1 MSKNTVN
8 FMLHIKVYKS
18 INGNAY
24 NYLLKSRDFFLVRTC
39 TVFGNRFA
47 DINLKGDLF
56 GGVTTAII
64 SLPLA
69 LAFGVASG
77 AGAEAGLW
85 GAIMV
90 GFFAALFGGSSSLIS
105 EPTGPMTVIMT
116 AVLTSMMAK
125 YPETGMAM
133 SFTVVIMAGAF
144 QVLLGTLK
152 LGKYITLMP
161 YSVISG
167 FMSGIGVILIILQIS
182 PLLGH
187 LAPAGGVIGT
197 LSALPDNILNLKF
210 SELFLGLLT
219 LGILFFL
226 PQKYRRYVPAQLIA
240 LVAVTLLS
248 VIFFDTDSIRRIGE
262 IPAGLPSLVLP
273 HINADMFTT
282 MVIDALVLGTLGC
295 IDTLL
300 TAVIGDSLTRKEH
313 DSDKELRGQGLAN
326 IISGLFGALP
336 GAGATMGTVTNIQV
350 GARSPL
356 SGIIRAL
363 VLALVVLVAGGLTE
377 PIPMA
382 VLAGIAVYV
391 GFNILDWSFIQRAHK
406 VNVQGMAIMYGVML
420 LTVFV
425 DLIVAVGLG
434 VFISNIIIIEQLSR
448 VQARQV
454 KAISDADENS
464 VPLTDSERGLLDKA
478 NGKVLFFYLSGPMI
492 FSVSKAISQQHSSI
506 SDYDVMILDLTDVPM
521 IDVTV
526 GLALENAIK
535 DALDAR
541 CEVLLLCP
549 NINTRQQLEK
559 FHVLTLVPE
568 GNTYLF
574 RYEALQA
581 SLKYVKNTD
590 LLEPT

>member
-1 MSKNTVN
+1 M
-8 FMLHIKVYKS
+8 F
-18 INGNAY
+18 G
-24 NYLLKSRDFFLVRTC
+24 SRFK
-39 TVFGNRFA
+39 
-47 DINLKGDLF
+47 DINFKGDIF

-90 GFFAALFGGSSSLIS
+90 GLFASLFGGSNTLIS

-133 SFTVVIMAGAF
+133 TFTVVMMAGAF
-144 QVLLGTLK
+144 QILLGTLK
-152 LGKYITLMP
+152 MGKYVTLMP

-167 FMSGIGVILIILQIS
+167 FMSGIGVILIILQLS

-187 LAPAGGVIGT
+187 AAPTGGVLGT
-197 LSALPDNILNLKF
+197 LSALPETISNLKF
-210 SELFLGLLT
+210 NELFLGLLT
-219 LGILFFL
+219 LGILFFF
-226 PQKYRRYVPAQLIA
+226 PKKYRKYVPAQLVA

-248 VIFFDTDSIRRIGE
+248 VMLFDTEDIRRIGE
-262 IPAGLPSLVLP
+262 IPAGLPSLVAP
-273 HINADMFTT
+273 HIDSDMFVE

-326 IISGLFGALP
+326 MISGLFGALP

-356 SGIIRAL
+356 SGVVRAL

-406 VNVQGMAIMYGVML
+406 VSFSGMAIMYGVML

-434 VFISNIIIIEQLSR
+434 VFVSNIMIIERLSR
-448 VQARQV
+448 EQARQV
-454 KAISDADENS
+454 KAISDADEDD
-464 VPLTDSERGLLDKA
+464 VPLTDSERGLLDRA
-478 NGKVLFFYLSGPMI
+478 NGRVLFFYLSGPMI
-492 FSVSKAISQQHSSI
+492 FSVSKAISRQHTSI

-521 IDVTV
+521 LDVTV

-535 DALDAR
+535 DALDAH
-541 CEVLLLCP
+541 CEVYLLCP
-549 NINTRQQLEK
+549 NQRTREQLEK
-559 FHVLTLVPE
+559 FHVIDLVPD
-568 GNTYLF
+568 NNMYQF
-574 RYEALQA
+574 RYEALNAAVAHVESDQYQRMTA
-581 SLKYVKNTD
+581 
-590 LLEPT
+590 

>member
-1 MSKNTVN
+1 M
-8 FMLHIKVYKS
+8 F
-18 INGNAY
+18 G
-24 NYLLKSRDFFLVRTC
+24 SRFK
-39 TVFGNRFA
+39 
-47 DINLKGDLF
+47 DINFKGDIF

-90 GFFAALFGGSSSLIS
+90 GLFASLFGGSNTLIS

-133 SFTVVIMAGAF
+133 TFTVVMMAGAF
-144 QVLLGTLK
+144 QILLGTLK
-152 LGKYITLMP
+152 MGKYVTLMP

-167 FMSGIGVILIILQIS
+167 FMSGIGVILIILQLS

-187 LAPAGGVIGT
+187 AAPTGGVLGT
-197 LSALPDNILNLKF
+197 LSALPETISNLKF
-210 SELFLGLLT
+210 NELFLGLLT
-219 LGILFFL
+219 LGIMFFF
-226 PQKYRRYVPAQLIA
+226 PKKYRKYVPAQLVA

-248 VIFFDTDSIRRIGE
+248 VMLFDTEDIRRIGE
-262 IPAGLPSLVLP
+262 IPAGLPSLVAP
-273 HINADMFTT
+273 HIDPDMFVE

-326 IISGLFGALP
+326 MISGLFGALP

-356 SGIIRAL
+356 SGVVRAL

-406 VNVQGMAIMYGVML
+406 VSFSGMAIMYGVML

-434 VFISNIIIIEQLSR
+434 VFVSNIMIIERLSR
-448 VQARQV
+448 EQARQV
-454 KAISDADENS
+454 KAISDADEDD
-464 VPLTDSERGLLDKA
+464 VPLTDSERGLLDRA
-478 NGKVLFFYLSGPMI
+478 NGRVLFFYLSGPMI
-492 FSVSKAISQQHSSI
+492 FSVSKAISRQHTSI

-521 IDVTV
+521 LDVTV

-541 CEVLLLCP
+541 CEVYLLCP
-549 NINTRQQLEK
+549 NQRTREQLEK
-559 FHVLTLVPE
+559 FHVIDLVPDN
-568 GNTYLF
+568 NTYQF
-574 RYEALQA
+574 RYEALNAAVAHVESDHYQRMTA
-581 SLKYVKNTD
+581 
-590 LLEPT
+590 

>member
-1 MSKNTVN
+1 M
-8 FMLHIKVYKS
+8 FR
-18 INGNAY
+18 G
-24 NYLLKSRDFFLVRTC
+24 
-39 TVFGNRFA
+39 RFA
-47 DINLKGDLF
+47 DIDLKGDVF

-85 GAIMV
+85 GAILV
-90 GFFAALFGGSSSLIS
+90 GLFAALFGGSSTLIS

-116 AVLTSMMAK
+116 AILTSMVAR
-125 YPETGMAM
+125 YPETGLAV
-133 SFTVVIMAGAF
+133 SFTVVMMAGAF
-144 QVLLGTLK
+144 QIVLGTLK

-167 FMSGIGVILIILQIS
+167 FMSGIGVILIILQLS
-182 PLLGH
+182 PLLGQA
-187 LAPAGGVIGT
+187 APAGGVMGT
-197 LSALPDNILNLKF
+197 LTALPEIISQMKF

-226 PQKYRRYVPAQLIA
+226 PAQYRKQVPVQLVA
-240 LVAVTLLS
+240 LVGVTLVS
-248 VIFFDTDSIRRIGE
+248 VLLFDSDEIRRIGV
-262 IPAGLPSLVLP
+262 IPAGLPSFVIP
-273 HINADMFTT
+273 TFNAEMFTT

-326 IISGLFGALP
+326 MIAGLLGALP

-356 SGIIRAL
+356 SGVVRAL

-406 VNVQGMAIMYGVML
+406 VSVQGMAIMYGVML

-434 VFISNIIIIEQLSR
+434 VFISNILIIERLSR
-448 VQARQV
+448 EQARQV
-454 KAISDADENS
+454 KAISDADEND
-464 VPLTDSERGLLDKA
+464 VPLTDSERALLDQT

-492 FSVSKAISQQHSSI
+492 FSVSKAIARQHNHI
-506 SDYDVMILDLTDVPM
+506 SDYEAMILDLTDVPM

-526 GLALENAIK
+526 GLALENAIN
-535 DALDAR
+535 DALDAH
-541 CEVLLLCP
+541 CAVYLLCP
-549 NINTRQQLEK
+549 NVHTKQQLEK
-559 FHVLTLVPE
+559 FHILDLVPTE
-568 GNTYLF
+568 QTFSF
-574 RYEALQA
+574 RYEALNA
-581 SLKYVKNTD
+581 AVKQVAQNR
-590 LLEPT
+590 

>member
-1 MSKNTVN
+1 M
-8 FMLHIKVYKS
+8 F
-18 INGNAY
+18 G
-24 NYLLKSRDFFLVRTC
+24 SRFK
-39 TVFGNRFA
+39 
-47 DINLKGDLF
+47 DINFKGDIF

-90 GFFAALFGGSSSLIS
+90 GLFASLFGGSNTLIS

-133 SFTVVIMAGAF
+133 TFTVVMMAGAF
-144 QVLLGTLK
+144 QILLGTLK
-152 LGKYITLMP
+152 MGKYVTLMP

-167 FMSGIGVILIILQIS
+167 FMSGIGVILIILQLS

-187 LAPAGGVIGT
+187 AAPTGGVLGT
-197 LSALPDNILNLKF
+197 LSALPETISNLKF
-210 SELFLGLLT
+210 NELFLGLLT
-219 LGILFFL
+219 LGILFFF
-226 PQKYRRYVPAQLIA
+226 PKKYRKYVPAQLVA

-248 VIFFDTDSIRRIGE
+248 VMLFDTEDIRRIGE
-262 IPAGLPSLVLP
+262 IPAGLPSLVAP
-273 HINADMFTT
+273 HIDPDMFVE

-326 IISGLFGALP
+326 MISGLFGALP

-356 SGIIRAL
+356 SGVVRAL

-406 VNVQGMAIMYGVML
+406 VSFSGMAIMYGVML

-434 VFISNIIIIEQLSR
+434 VFVSNIMIIERLSR
-448 VQARQV
+448 EQARQV
-454 KAISDADENS
+454 KAISDADEDD
-464 VPLTDSERGLLDKA
+464 VPLTDSERGLLDRA
-478 NGKVLFFYLSGPMI
+478 NGRVLFFYLSGPMI
-492 FSVSKAISQQHSSI
+492 FSVSKAISRQHTSI

-521 IDVTV
+521 LDVTV

-541 CEVLLLCP
+541 CEVYLLCP
-549 NINTRQQLEK
+549 NQRTREQLEK
-559 FHVLTLVPE
+559 FHVIDLVPD
-568 GNTYLF
+568 NNMYQF
-574 RYEALQA
+574 RYGALNAAVAHVESDHYQRMTA
-581 SLKYVKNTD
+581 
-590 LLEPT
+590 

>member
-1 MSKNTVN
+1 
-8 FMLHIKVYKS
+8 
-18 INGNAY
+18 G
-24 NYLLKSRDFFLVRTC
+24 SRFK
-39 TVFGNRFA
+39 
-47 DINLKGDLF
+47 DINFKGDIF

-90 GFFAALFGGSSSLIS
+90 GLFASLFGGSNTLIS

-133 SFTVVIMAGAF
+133 TFTVVMMAGAF
-144 QVLLGTLK
+144 QILLGTLK
-152 LGKYITLMP
+152 MGKYVTLMP

-167 FMSGIGVILIILQIS
+167 FMSGIGVILIILQLS

-187 LAPAGGVIGT
+187 AAPTGGVLGT
-197 LSALPDNILNLKF
+197 LSALPETISNLKF
-210 SELFLGLLT
+210 NELFLGLLT
-219 LGILFFL
+219 LGILFFF
-226 PQKYRRYVPAQLIA
+226 PKKYRKYVPAQLVA

-248 VIFFDTDSIRRIGE
+248 VMLFDTEDIRRIGE
-262 IPAGLPSLVLP
+262 IPAGLPSLVAP
-273 HINADMFTT
+273 HIDPDMFVE

-326 IISGLFGALP
+326 MISGLFGALP

-356 SGIIRAL
+356 SGVVRAL

-406 VNVQGMAIMYGVML
+406 VSFSGMAIMYGVML

-434 VFISNIIIIEQLSR
+434 VFVSNIMIIERLSR
-448 VQARQV
+448 EQARQV
-454 KAISDADENS
+454 KAISDADEDD
-464 VPLTDSERGLLDKA
+464 VPLTDSERGLLDRA
-478 NGKVLFFYLSGPMI
+478 NGRVLFFYLSGPMI
-492 FSVSKAISQQHSSI
+492 FSVSKAISRQHTSI

-521 IDVTV
+521 LDVTV

-541 CEVLLLCP
+541 CEVYLLCP
-549 NINTRQQLEK
+549 NQRTREQLEK
-559 FHVLTLVPE
+559 FHVIDLVPD
-568 GNTYLF
+568 NNMYQF
-574 RYEALQA
+574 RYEALNAAVAHVESDHYQRMTA
-581 SLKYVKNTD
+581 
-590 LLEPT
+590 

>member
-1 MSKNTVN
+1 M
-8 FMLHIKVYKS
+8 F
-18 INGNAY
+18 G
-24 NYLLKSRDFFLVRTC
+24 SRFK
-39 TVFGNRFA
+39 
-47 DINLKGDLF
+47 DINFKGDIF

-90 GFFAALFGGSSSLIS
+90 GLFASLFGGSNTLIS

-133 SFTVVIMAGAF
+133 TFTVVMMAGAF
-144 QVLLGTLK
+144 QILLGTLK
-152 LGKYITLMP
+152 MGKYVTLMP

-167 FMSGIGVILIILQIS
+167 FMSGIGVILIILQLS

-187 LAPAGGVIGT
+187 AAPAGGVLGT
-197 LSALPDNILNLKF
+197 LSALPETISNLKF
-210 SELFLGLLT
+210 NELFLGLLT
-219 LGILFFL
+219 LGILFFF
-226 PQKYRRYVPAQLIA
+226 PKKYRKYVPAQLVA

-248 VIFFDTDSIRRIGE
+248 VMLFDTEDIRRIGE
-262 IPAGLPSLVLP
+262 IPAGLPSLVAP
-273 HINADMFTT
+273 HIDPDMFVE

-313 DSDKELRGQGLAN
+313 DSDKELRGQGFAN
-326 IISGLFGALP
+326 MISGLFGALP

-356 SGIIRAL
+356 SGVVRAL

-406 VNVQGMAIMYGVML
+406 VSFSGMAIMYGVML

-434 VFISNIIIIEQLSR
+434 VFVSNIMIIERLSR
-448 VQARQV
+448 EQARQV
-454 KAISDADENS
+454 KAISDADEDD
-464 VPLTDSERGLLDKA
+464 VPLTDSERGLLDRA
-478 NGKVLFFYLSGPMI
+478 NGRVLFFYLSGPMI
-492 FSVSKAISQQHSSI
+492 FSVSKAISRQHTSI

-521 IDVTV
+521 LDVTV

-535 DALDAR
+535 DALDAH
-541 CEVLLLCP
+541 CEVYLLCP
-549 NINTRQQLEK
+549 NQRTREQLEK
-559 FHVLTLVPE
+559 FHVIDLVPD
-568 GNTYLF
+568 NNMYQF
-574 RYEALQA
+574 RYEALNAAVAHVESDQYQRMTA
-581 SLKYVKNTD
+581 
-590 LLEPT
+590 

>member
-1 MSKNTVN
+1 
-8 FMLHIKVYKS
+8 ML
-18 INGNAY
+18 
-24 NYLLKSRDFFLVRTC
+24 
-39 TVFGNRFA
+39 FGKRFK
-47 DINLKGDLF
+47 DINLKGDIF

-90 GFFAALFGGSSSLIS
+90 GLFAALFGGSSTLIS

-133 SFTVVIMAGAF
+133 TFTVVMMAGAF
-144 QVLLGTLK
+144 QILLGTLK
-152 LGKYITLMP
+152 LGKYVTLMP

-187 LAPAGGVIGT
+187 AAPSGGVIGT
-197 LSALPDNILNLKF
+197 LKALPELIANIKF
-210 SELFLGLLT
+210 GELFLGALT
-219 LGILFFL
+219 LGILFFF
-226 PQKYRRYVPAQLIA
+226 PEKYRKYVPAQLVA

-248 VIFFDTDSIRRIGE
+248 VILFDSDSIRRIGE
-262 IPAGLPSLVLP
+262 IPAGLPSLVIP
-273 HINADMFTT
+273 HINPEMFTT

-326 IISGLFGALP
+326 MFAGLFGALP

-356 SGIIRAL
+356 SGVVRAL
-363 VLALVVLVAGGLTE
+363 MLALVVLVAGGLTE

-406 VNVQGMAIMYGVML
+406 VSVQGMAIMYGVMM

-425 DLIVAVGLG
+425 DLIAAVGLG
-434 VFISNIIIIEQLSR
+434 VFISNIIIIERLSR
-448 VQARQV
+448 VQSRHV
-454 KAISDADENS
+454 KAISDADEDD
-464 VPLTDSERGLLDKA
+464 VPLTESERGLLDQA

-492 FSVSKAISQQHSSI
+492 FSVSKAISRQHSSI
-506 SDYDVMILDLTDVPM
+506 ADYEAMILDLTDVPM

-526 GLALENAIK
+526 GLALENAIN
-535 DALDAR
+535 DALDAN
-541 CEVLLLCP
+541 CAVYLLCP
-549 NINTRQQLEK
+549 NKQIWQQLEK
-559 FHVLTLVPE
+559 FHILDLVPIE
-568 GNTYLF
+568 NTYAF
-574 RYEALQA
+574 RYEALRAAIKQVDKSA
-581 SLKYVKNTD
+581 EVDELHAYSI
-590 LLEPT
+590 

>member
-1 MSKNTVN
+1 MYSKE
-8 FMLHIKVYKS
+8 L
-18 INGNAY
+18 
-24 NYLLKSRDFFLVRTC
+24 
-39 TVFGNRFA
+39 TVFGQRFEN
-47 DINLKGDLF
+47 INLKGDLF

-90 GFFAALFGGSSSLIS
+90 GLFASLFGGSSTLIS

-116 AVLTSMMAK
+116 AVLTSMVAK
-125 YPETGMAM
+125 YPETGIAM
-133 SFTVVIMAGAF
+133 TFTVVMMAGAF
-144 QVLLGTLK
+144 QILLGTLK

-167 FMSGIGVILIILQIS
+167 FMSGIGVILIILQLS

-187 LAPAGGVIGT
+187 AAPSGGVIGT
-197 LSALPDNILNLKF
+197 LSALPDTLSNLDIK
-210 SELFLGLLT
+210 ELFLGLLT
-219 LGILFFL
+219 LAVLFLF
-226 PQKYRRYVPAQLIA
+226 PQHYRKYVPAQLVA
-240 LVAVTLLS
+240 LVAVTLIS
-248 VIFFDTDSIRRIGE
+248 VIIFDMDSIRRIGE
-262 IPAGLPSLVLP
+262 IPAGLPSIVIP
-273 HINADMFTT
+273 TINSDMFMT

-326 IISGLFGALP
+326 MISGLFGALP

-356 SGIIRAL
+356 SGVFRAA

-406 VNVQGMAIMYGVML
+406 VSVQGMAIMYGVML

-434 VFISNIIIIEQLSR
+434 VFISNIIIIERLSR
-448 VQARQV
+448 EQARQV
-454 KAISDADENS
+454 KAISDADEDDA
-464 VPLTDSERGLLDKA
+464 PLTESERGLLDKA

-492 FSVSKAISQQHSSI
+492 FSVSKAISRQHTSI
-506 SDYDVMILDLTDVPM
+506 SDYEVMILDLTDVPM

-526 GLALENAIK
+526 GLALENAIN
-535 DALDAR
+535 DALDAN
-541 CEVLLLCP
+541 CKVYLLCP
-549 NINTRQQLEK
+549 NKQTREQLEK
-559 FHVLTLVPE
+559 FHVTDLVPDE
-568 GNTYLF
+568 NTFKF
-574 RYEALQA
+574 RYEALKSA
-581 SLKYVKNTD
+581 IKYVSPS
-590 LLEPT
+590 EE

>member
-1 MSKNTVN
+1 M
-8 FMLHIKVYKS
+8 FQ
-18 INGNAY
+18 A
-24 NYLLKSRDFFLVRTC
+24 
-39 TVFGNRFA
+39 RFA
-47 DINLKGDLF
+47 DLNLRGDLF

-85 GAIMV
+85 GAILV
-90 GFFAALFGGSSSLIS
+90 GLFAALFGGSSTLIS

-116 AVLTSMMAK
+116 AILTAMVAR
-125 YPETGMAM
+125 YPESGAAIA
-133 SFTVVIMAGAF
+133 FTVVMMAGAF
-144 QVLLGTLK
+144 QILLGTLK

-161 YSVISG
+161 YSVVSG
-167 FMSGIGVILIILQIS
+167 FMSGIGVILIILQLS

-187 LAPAGGVIGT
+187 PSPGGGVLGT
-197 LSALPDNILNLKF
+197 LSALPDLLANLKF

-226 PQKYRRYVPAQLIA
+226 PQKYRKQVPAQLVA
-240 LVAVTLLS
+240 LVVVTLFS
-248 VIFFDTDSIRRIGE
+248 VIFFATDDIRRIGE
-262 IPAGLPSLVLP
+262 IPAGLPSIVVP
-273 HINADMFTT
+273 TFTSDTVVT

-313 DSDKELRGQGLAN
+313 DSDRELQGQGIAN
-326 IISGLFGALP
+326 MVAGLFGALP

-356 SGIIRAL
+356 SGVTRAL
-363 VLALVVLVAGGLTE
+363 MLALVVLVAGGLTE

-391 GFNILDWSFIQRAHK
+391 GVNILDWAFIQRAHK
-406 VNVQGMAIMYGVML
+406 ISLQGMAIMYGVML

-434 VFISNIIIIEQLSR
+434 VFISNILVIERLSR
-448 VQARQV
+448 EQARQV
-454 KAISDADENS
+454 KAISDADDDD
-464 VPLTDSERGLLDKA
+464 VPLTESERKLLDKA

-492 FSVSKAISQQHSSI
+492 FSVSKAITRQHSSV
-506 SDYDVMILDLTDVPM
+506 DQYQAMILDLTDVPM

-526 GLALENAIK
+526 GLALENAIRN
-535 DALDAR
+535 ALEVN
-541 CEVLLLCP
+541 CEVYLLCP
-549 NINTRQQLEK
+549 NEKTRSELEK
-559 FHVLTLVPE
+559 FHVIDLVPDQ
-568 GNTYLF
+568 NMFTF
-574 RYEALQA
+574 RYEALNA
-581 SLKYVKNTD
+581 AVKQVNT
-590 LLEPT
+590 

>member
-1 MSKNTVN
+1 
-8 FMLHIKVYKS
+8 L
-18 INGNAY
+18 
-24 NYLLKSRDFFLVRTC
+24 
-39 TVFGNRFA
+39 FGNRF
-47 DINLKGDLF
+47 DNINIKGDLF

-90 GFFAALFGGSSSLIS
+90 GFFAALFGGSNTLIS

-133 SFTVVIMAGAF
+133 SFTVVMMAGAF
-144 QVLLGTLK
+144 QILLGTLK
-152 LGKYITLMP
+152 LGKYVTLMP

-167 FMSGIGVILIILQIS
+167 FMSGIGVILIILQLS

-187 LAPAGGVIGT
+187 SAPTGGVIGT
-197 LSALPDNILNLKF
+197 LSALPETLLNINF

-219 LGILFFL
+219 LGVLFFF
-226 PQKYRRYVPAQLIA
+226 PKQYRKFVPAQLVA

-248 VIFFDTDSIRRIGE
+248 VLIFDSESIRRIGE
-262 IPAGLPSLVLP
+262 IPAGLPSLVIP
-273 HINADMFTT
+273 HFNADMFTT
-282 MVIDALVLGTLGC
+282 MVVDALVLGTLGC

-326 IISGLFGALP
+326 MISGLFGALP

-350 GARSPL
+350 GARSPI
-356 SGIIRAL
+356 SGMVRAL

-391 GFNILDWSFIQRAHK
+391 GINILDWSFIQRAHK
-406 VNVQGMAIMYGVML
+406 VSLQGMAVMYGVMF

-425 DLIVAVGLG
+425 DLIAAVGLG

-448 VQARQV
+448 VQARKV
-454 KAISDADENS
+454 KAISDGDEND
-464 VPLTDSERGLLDKA
+464 VPLTENERFILEKA
-478 NGKVLFFYLSGPMI
+478 NGQVLFFYLSGPMI
-492 FSVSKAISQQHSSI
+492 FSVSKAISRQHSSI
-506 SDYDVMILDLTDVPM
+506 GDYQVMILDLTDVPM

-526 GLALENAIK
+526 GLALENAVK
-535 DALDAR
+535 DALDAH
-541 CEVLLLCP
+541 CEVLLVCP
-549 NINTRQQLEK
+549 HKQTTQQLQK
-559 FHVLTLVPE
+559 CHVLELISGDNNYSSRE
-568 GNTYLF
+568 Q
-574 RYEALQA
+574 ALQA
-581 SLKYVKNTD
+581 SLSFVSEF
-590 LLEPT
+590 EPQLIRISQ

>member
-1 MSKNTVN
+1 M
-8 FMLHIKVYKS
+8 
-18 INGNAY
+18 
-24 NYLLKSRDFFLVRTC
+24 
-39 TVFGNRFA
+39 FGRRFA
-47 DINLKGDLF
+47 SMNLKGDMF

-90 GFFAALFGGSSSLIS
+90 GFFAALFGGSTTLIS

-116 AVLTSMMAK
+116 AVMTNMMAK

-133 SFTVVIMAGAF
+133 SFTVVMMAGAF
-144 QVLLGTLK
+144 QILLGTLK
-152 LGKYITLMP
+152 LGKYVTLMP

-167 FMSGIGVILIILQIS
+167 FMSGIGVILIILQLS

-187 LAPAGGVIGT
+187 AAPSGGVLGT
-197 LSALPDNILNLKF
+197 LSALPDTLANVSF

-219 LGILFFL
+219 LAVLFYF
-226 PQKYRRYVPAQLIA
+226 PKKYRKYVPAQLVA
-240 LVAVTLLS
+240 LVVVTLLS
-248 VIFFDTDSIRRIGE
+248 VLFFDTDSIRRIGE

-273 HINADMFTT
+273 HFNAEMLTT

-313 DSDKELRGQGLAN
+313 DSDKELRGQGIAN
-326 IISGLFGALP
+326 MISGLFGALP

-356 SGIIRAL
+356 SGMIRAL

-377 PIPMA
+377 PIPMT

-406 VNVQGMAIMYGVML
+406 VSIQGMAIMYGVMF

-448 VQARQV
+448 AQARQV
-454 KAISDADENS
+454 KAISDTDND
-464 VPLTDSERGLLDKA
+464 VPLTETERVILDKA

-492 FSVSKAISQQHSSI
+492 FSVSKAISRQHSSI
-506 SDYDVMILDLTDVPM
+506 DDYDVMILDLSDVPM

-535 DALDAR
+535 DALDVN

-549 NINTRQQLEK
+549 NTDTRDRLEK
-559 FHVLTLVPE
+559 LNVLNLIPSSNHCISRE
-568 GNTYLF
+568 Q
-574 RYEALQA
+574 ALQSA
-581 SLKYVKNTD
+581 
-590 LLEPT
+590 LEHL

>member
-1 MSKNTVN
+1 M
-8 FMLHIKVYKS
+8 
-18 INGNAY
+18 
-24 NYLLKSRDFFLVRTC
+24 
-39 TVFGNRFA
+39 FGQRFEN
-47 DINLKGDLF
+47 INLKGDLF

-90 GFFAALFGGSSSLIS
+90 GFFASLFGGSSTLIS

-116 AVLTSMMAK
+116 AVLTSMVAK
-125 YPETGMAM
+125 YPETGIAM
-133 SFTVVIMAGAF
+133 TFTVVMMAGAF
-144 QVLLGTLK
+144 QILLGTLK

-167 FMSGIGVILIILQIS
+167 FMSGIGVILIILQLS

-187 LAPAGGVIGT
+187 AAPSGGVMGT
-197 LSALPDNILNLKF
+197 LTALPDTLANLDIK
-210 SELFLGLLT
+210 ELFLGLLT
-219 LGILFFL
+219 LAVLFLFPL
-226 PQKYRRYVPAQLIA
+226 HYRKYVPAQLVA
-240 LVAVTLLS
+240 LVAVTLIS
-248 VIFFDTDSIRRIGE
+248 VIIFDMSSIRRIGE
-262 IPAGLPSLVLP
+262 IPAGLPSIVIP
-273 HINADMFTT
+273 TINSDMFMT

-326 IISGLFGALP
+326 MISGLFGALP

-356 SGIIRAL
+356 SGVFRAA

-406 VNVQGMAIMYGVML
+406 VSFAGMAIMYGVML

-434 VFISNIIIIEQLSR
+434 VFISNIIIIERLSR
-448 VQARQV
+448 EQARQV
-454 KAISDADENS
+454 KAISDADEDD
-464 VPLTDSERGLLDKA
+464 VPLTDSERALLDKA

-492 FSVSKAISQQHSSI
+492 FSVSKAISRQHSSI
-506 SDYDVMILDLTDVPM
+506 SDYEVMILDLTDVPM

-535 DALDAR
+535 DALDTD
-541 CEVLLLCP
+541 CQVYLLCP
-549 NINTRQQLEK
+549 NENTRMQLEK
-559 FHVLTLVPE
+559 FHILDLIPE
-568 GNTYLF
+568 QKTYSF
-574 RYEALQA
+574 RYEALKSAIKQV
-581 SLKYVKNTD
+581 SPNID
-590 LLEPT
+590 

>member
-1 MSKNTVN
+1 MQG
-8 FMLHIKVYKS
+8 KS
-18 INGNAY
+18 A
-24 NYLLKSRDFFLVRTC
+24 
-39 TVFGNRFA
+39 VFGSRFE
-47 DINLKGDLF
+47 DINFKGDVF

-90 GFFAALFGGSSSLIS
+90 GLFASLFGGSNTLIS

-133 SFTVVIMAGAF
+133 TFTVVMMAGAF
-144 QVLLGTLK
+144 QILLGTLK
-152 LGKYITLMP
+152 LGKYVTLMP

-167 FMSGIGVILIILQIS
+167 FMSGIGVILIILQLS
-182 PLLGH
+182 PLMGH
-187 LAPAGGVIGT
+187 AAPSGGVLGT
-197 LSALPDNILNLKF
+197 LSALPETISNLKF

-219 LGILFFL
+219 LGILFFF
-226 PQKYRRYVPAQLIA
+226 PKQYRKYVPAQLVA

-248 VIFFDTDSIRRIGE
+248 VILFDTEDIRRIGE
-262 IPAGLPSLVLP
+262 IPAGLPSLVAP
-273 HINADMFTT
+273 YIDTDMFVE

-326 IISGLFGALP
+326 MISGLFGALP

-356 SGIIRAL
+356 SGVIRAL
-363 VLALVVLVAGGLTE
+363 MLALVVLVAGGLTE

-406 VNVQGMAIMYGVML
+406 VSFSGMAVMYGVML

-434 VFISNIIIIEQLSR
+434 VFISNIIIIERLSR
-448 VQARQV
+448 EQARQV
-454 KAISDADENS
+454 KAISDADEDD
-464 VPLTDSERGLLDKA
+464 VPLTDSERGLLDRA

-492 FSVSKAISQQHSSI
+492 FSVSKAISRQHSSI
-506 SDYDVMILDLTDVPM
+506 SDYEVMILDLTDVPM

-535 DALDAR
+535 DALDAN
-541 CEVLLLCP
+541 CAVYLLCP
-549 NINTRQQLEK
+549 NERTREQLEK
-559 FHVLTLVPE
+559 FHVIDLVPDE
-568 GNTYLF
+568 NMYQF
-574 RYEALQA
+574 RYEALNAAVAHVEADQYQRITA
-581 SLKYVKNTD
+581 
-590 LLEPT
+590 

>member
-1 MSKNTVN
+1 M
-8 FMLHIKVYKS
+8 F
-18 INGNAY
+18 A
-24 NYLLKSRDFFLVRTC
+24 SRFEDM
-39 TVFGNRFA
+39 
-47 DINLKGDLF
+47 NLKGDLF

-90 GFFAALFGGSSSLIS
+90 GLFASLFGGSNTLIS

-133 SFTVVIMAGAF
+133 TFTVVMMAGAF
-144 QVLLGTLK
+144 QILLGTLK
-152 LGKYITLMP
+152 LGKYVTLMP

-167 FMSGIGVILIILQIS
+167 FMSGIGVILIILQLS

-187 LAPAGGVIGT
+187 AAPAGGVMGT
-197 LSALPDNILNLKF
+197 LSALPDTVANMKF

-219 LGILFFL
+219 LGILFFF
-226 PQKYRRYVPAQLIA
+226 PKRYRKYVPAQLVA

-248 VIFFDTDSIRRIGE
+248 VIVFDTDAIRRIGE
-262 IPAGLPSLVLP
+262 IPAGLPSLVVP
-273 HINADMFTT
+273 HIDASMFTE

-326 IISGLFGALP
+326 MISGLFGALP

-350 GARSPL
+350 GARSPM
-356 SGIIRAL
+356 SGVIRAL
-363 VLALVVLVAGGLTE
+363 MLALVVLVAGGLTE

-406 VNVQGMAIMYGVML
+406 VSFAGMAIMYGVML

-434 VFISNIIIIEQLSR
+434 VFISNIIIIERLSR
-448 VQARQV
+448 EQARQV
-454 KAISDADENS
+454 KAISDADEDD
-464 VPLTDSERGLLDKA
+464 VPLSDSERGLLDMA

-492 FSVSKAISQQHSSI
+492 FSVSKAISRQHTSI
-506 SDYDVMILDLTDVPM
+506 SDYEVMILDLTDVPM

-535 DALDAR
+535 DALDAE
-541 CEVLLLCP
+541 CEVYLLCP
-549 NINTRQQLEK
+549 NENTRQQLEK
-559 FHVLTLVPE
+559 FHVIDLVPE
-568 GNTYLF
+568 SNVYRF
-574 RYEALQA
+574 RYEALNA
-581 SLKYVKNTD
+581 AKSYVERD
-590 LLEPT
+590 EHQFQSI

>member
-1 MSKNTVN
+1 M
-8 FMLHIKVYKS
+8 
-18 INGNAY
+18 
-24 NYLLKSRDFFLVRTC
+24 
-39 TVFGNRFA
+39 FGKRFK

-90 GFFAALFGGSSSLIS
+90 GLFAALFGGSSTLIS

-133 SFTVVIMAGAF
+133 TFTVVMMAGAF
-144 QVLLGTLK
+144 QILLGTLK
-152 LGKYITLMP
+152 LGKYVTLMP

-187 LAPAGGVIGT
+187 AAPAGGVMGT
-197 LSALPDNILNLKF
+197 LTALPELLSNIHF
-210 SELFLGLLT
+210 SELFLGALT
-219 LGILFFL
+219 LSILFFF
-226 PQKYRRYVPAQLIA
+226 PEKYRKYVPAQLVA
-240 LVAVTLLS
+240 LVVVTLLS
-248 VIFFDTDSIRRIGE
+248 VVLFDTESIRRIGE
-262 IPAGLPSLVLP
+262 IPAGLPSLVMP
-273 HINADMFTT
+273 HINAEMFTT

-326 IISGLFGALP
+326 MISGLFGALP

-356 SGIIRAL
+356 SGVIRAL
-363 VLALVVLVAGGLTE
+363 MLALVVLVAGGLTE

-406 VNVQGMAIMYGVML
+406 VSMQGMAIMYGVMM

-425 DLIVAVGLG
+425 DLIAAVGLG
-434 VFISNIIIIEQLSR
+434 VFISNIIIIERLSR
-448 VQARQV
+448 VQSRHV
-454 KAISDADENS
+454 KAISDADEDD
-464 VPLTDSERGLLDKA
+464 VPLTESERGLLDKA

-492 FSVSKAISQQHSSI
+492 FSVSKAISRQHTSI
-506 SDYDVMILDLTDVPM
+506 ADYEAMILDLTDVPM

-526 GLALENAIK
+526 GLALENAIN
-535 DALDAR
+535 DALDAN
-541 CEVLLLCP
+541 CAVYLLCP
-549 NINTRQQLEK
+549 NKQIWQQLEK
-559 FHVLTLVPE
+559 FHILDLVPIE
-568 GNTYLF
+568 NTYSF
-574 RYEALQA
+574 RYEALRA
-581 SLKYVKNTD
+581 AIKRVEGNDELVYSI
-590 LLEPT
+590 

>member
-1 MSKNTVN
+1 
-8 FMLHIKVYKS
+8 ML
-18 INGNAY
+18 G
-24 NYLLKSRDFFLVRTC
+24 D
-39 TVFGNRFA
+39 RFK

-56 GGVTTAII
+56 GGVTTAVI

-85 GAIMV
+85 GAILV
-90 GFFAALFGGSSSLIS
+90 GFFAALFGGSTSLIS

-116 AVLTSMMAK
+116 AVLTSIMAK

-133 SFTVVIMAGAF
+133 SFTVVMMAGAF

-152 LGKYITLMP
+152 LGKYVTLMP

-167 FMSGIGVILIILQIS
+167 FMSGIGVILILLQLS

-187 LAPAGGVIGT
+187 AAPPGGVMGT
-197 LSALPDNILNLKF
+197 LSALPSTIATIEPK
-210 SELFLGLLT
+210 ELFLGLLT
-219 LGILFFL
+219 LGVLFFY
-226 PQKYRRYVPAQLIA
+226 PKQYVKYVPAQLVA

-248 VIFFDTDSIRRIGE
+248 IIFFSTDSVRRIGE
-262 IPAGLPSLVLP
+262 IPAGLPSLVVP
-273 HINADMFTT
+273 HINSEMFIN
-282 MVIDALVLGTLGC
+282 MVLDALVLGTLGC

-300 TAVIGDSLTRKEH
+300 TAVIGDSLTRKDH

-326 IISGLFGALP
+326 MISGLFGALP

-356 SGIIRAL
+356 SGIIRAA

-406 VNVQGMAIMYGVML
+406 VNFQDMSIMYGVML

-425 DLIVAVGLG
+425 DLIIAVGLG
-434 VFISNIIIIEQLSR
+434 VFISNILIIERLSR
-448 VQARQV
+448 EQTRQV
-454 KAISDADENS
+454 KSISDSDRND

-478 NGKVLFFYLSGPMI
+478 NGKLLFFYLSGPMI
-492 FSVSKAISQQHSSI
+492 FSVSKAIARQHASVA
-506 SDYDVMILDLTDVPM
+506 DYEVMILDLTDVPM

-526 GLALENAIK
+526 GIALENAIK
-535 DALDAR
+535 DAQDAH
-541 CEVLLLCP
+541 CEVFLLCP
-549 NINTRQQLEK
+549 NKHTLEELEK
-559 FHVLTLVPE
+559 FDILDLVPD
-568 GNTYLF
+568 GNTYSF
-574 RYEALQA
+574 RYETLQA
-581 SLKYVKNTD
+581 ALAYLEKNQSTNSLQ
-590 LLEPT
+590 PS

>member
-1 MSKNTVN
+1 M
-8 FMLHIKVYKS
+8 F
-18 INGNAY
+18 G
-24 NYLLKSRDFFLVRTC
+24 SRFE
-39 TVFGNRFA
+39 
-47 DINLKGDLF
+47 DINFKGDVF

-90 GFFAALFGGSSSLIS
+90 GLFASLFGGSNTLIS

-116 AVLTSMMAK
+116 AVLTSMMTK

-133 SFTVVIMAGAF
+133 TFTVVMMAGAF
-144 QVLLGTLK
+144 QILLGTLK
-152 LGKYITLMP
+152 LGKYVTLMP

-167 FMSGIGVILIILQIS
+167 FMSGIGVILIILQLS
-182 PLLGH
+182 PLMGH
-187 LAPAGGVIGT
+187 AAPAGGVLGT
-197 LSALPDNILNLKF
+197 LSSLPETISHLKF

-219 LGILFFL
+219 LGILFFF
-226 PQKYRRYVPAQLIA
+226 PKQYRKYVPAQLVA
-240 LVAVTLLS
+240 LVTVTVLS
-248 VIFFDTDSIRRIGE
+248 MIFFDTEAIRRIGE
-262 IPAGLPSLVLP
+262 IPAGLPSLIAP
-273 HINADMFTT
+273 HINPEMFVE

-326 IISGLFGALP
+326 MISGLFGALP

-356 SGIIRAL
+356 SGVIRAL
-363 VLALVVLVAGGLTE
+363 MLALVVLVAGGLTE

-406 VNVQGMAIMYGVML
+406 VSFSGMAVMYGVML

-434 VFISNIIIIEQLSR
+434 VFISNIIIIERLSR
-448 VQARQV
+448 EQARQV
-454 KAISDADENS
+454 KAISDADEDD
-464 VPLTDSERGLLDKA
+464 VPLTDSERELLERA

-492 FSVSKAISQQHSSI
+492 FSVSKAISRQHSSI

-535 DALDAR
+535 DALDAH
-541 CEVLLLCP
+541 CAVYLLCP
-549 NINTRQQLEK
+549 NQQTREQLEK
-559 FHVLTLVPE
+559 FHVIDLVPDA
-568 GNTYLF
+568 NLYQF
-574 RYEALQA
+574 RYEALNAAVAHVEADQYQRITA
-581 SLKYVKNTD
+581 
-590 LLEPT
+590 

>member
-1 MSKNTVN
+1 MR
-8 FMLHIKVYKS
+8 
-18 INGNAY
+18 
-24 NYLLKSRDFFLVRTC
+24 LLLD
-39 TVFGNRFA
+39 NRFKN
-47 DINLKGDLF
+47 INVKGDVF

-90 GFFAALFGGSSSLIS
+90 GLFAAIFGGSTTLIS

-125 YPETGMAM
+125 YPESGMAM
-133 SFTVVIMAGAF
+133 AFTVVMMAGAF

-152 LGKYITLMP
+152 LGKYVTLMP

-167 FMSGIGVILIILQIS
+167 FMSGIGVILIILQLS

-187 LAPAGGVIGT
+187 AAPAGGVVGT
-197 LSALPDNILNLKF
+197 LSELPSTLMNIQV
-210 SELFLGLLT
+210 SELFLGILT
-219 LGILFFL
+219 LGVLFYF
-226 PQKYRRYVPAQLIA
+226 PQAYRKYVPAQLVA
-240 LVAVTLLS
+240 LVAVTLIS
-248 VIFFDTDSIRRIGE
+248 VILFDTDSIRRIGE
-262 IPAGLPSLVLP
+262 IPAGLPSLVIP
-273 HINADMFTT
+273 HFNAEMFTT

-313 DSDKELRGQGLAN
+313 DSDKELRGQGIAN
-326 IISGLFGALP
+326 MISGLFGALP

-350 GARSPL
+350 GARSPI
-356 SGIIRAL
+356 SGIVRAL
-363 VLALVVLVAGGLTE
+363 VLAFVVLVAGGLTE

-391 GFNILDWSFIQRAHK
+391 GINILDWSFIQRAHK
-406 VNVQGMAIMYGVML
+406 VNIQGMAIMYGVMF

-425 DLIVAVGLG
+425 DLIAAVGLG

-448 VQARQV
+448 AQAKQV
-454 KAISDADENS
+454 KAISDADND
-464 VPLTDSERGLLDKA
+464 VPLTKSERVMLDQA
-478 NGKVLFFYLSGPMI
+478 QGKVLFFYLSGPMI
-492 FSVSKAISQQHSSI
+492 FSVSKAISRQHSSI
-506 SDYDVMILDLTDVPM
+506 ADYQVMILDLTDVPM

-526 GLALENAIK
+526 GLALENAVK
-535 DALDAR
+535 DAVDTNCA
-541 CEVLLLCP
+541 VILLCP
-549 NINTRQQLEK
+549 NEQTYEQLEK
-559 FHVLTLVPE
+559 FNVLELIADE
-568 GNTYLF
+568 NNCDS
-574 RYEALQA
+574 RKEALEMALTYVQVNEEA
-581 SLKYVKNTD
+581 TLQQTMSSL
-590 LLEPT
+590 

>member
-1 MSKNTVN
+1 M
-8 FMLHIKVYKS
+8 
-18 INGNAY
+18 
-24 NYLLKSRDFFLVRTC
+24 
-39 TVFGNRFA
+39 FGSRFA
-47 DINLKGDLF
+47 NIDLKGDLF

-90 GFFAALFGGSSSLIS
+90 GLFAALFGGSSTLIS

-116 AVLTSMMAK
+116 AVLTSMVAS
-125 YPETGMAM
+125 YPETGLAM
-133 SFTVVIMAGAF
+133 TFTVVMMAGAF
-144 QVLLGTLK
+144 QILLGTLK

-167 FMSGIGVILIILQIS
+167 FMSGIGVILIILQLS
-182 PLLGH
+182 PLLGQA
-187 LAPAGGVIGT
+187 APSGGVMGT
-197 LSALPDNILNLKF
+197 LSALPDIISNMKF
-210 SELFLGLLT
+210 NELFLGLLT

-226 PQKYRRYVPAQLIA
+226 PNKYRKYVPAQLVA
-240 LVAVTLLS
+240 LVAVTLIS
-248 VIFFDTDSIRRIGE
+248 VLLFNPEDIRRIGV
-262 IPAGLPSLVLP
+262 IPAGLPSLVIP
-273 HINADMFTT
+273 TFNVEIFTT

-326 IISGLFGALP
+326 MVSGLFGALP

-356 SGIIRAL
+356 SGVARAL

-406 VNVQGMAIMYGVML
+406 VSVQGMAIMYGVML

-434 VFISNIIIIEQLSR
+434 VFISNILIIERLSR
-448 VQARQV
+448 EQARQV
-454 KAISDADENS
+454 KAISDADEND
-464 VPLTDSERGLLDKA
+464 VPLTDSERSLLEKA

-492 FSVSKAISQQHSSI
+492 FSVSKAISRQHNHI
-506 SDYDVMILDLTDVPM
+506 SDYEAMILDLTDVPM

-526 GLALENAIK
+526 GLALENAIR
-535 DALDAR
+535 DALDAK
-541 CEVLLLCP
+541 CAVYLLCP
-549 NINTRQQLEK
+549 NIQTKQQLEK
-559 FHVLTLVPE
+559 FHILDLVPSE
-568 GNTYLF
+568 QTYSF
-574 RYEALQA
+574 RYEALNA
-581 SLKYVKNTD
+581 AVRHVTPSN
-590 LLEPT
+590 

>member
-1 MSKNTVN
+1 
-8 FMLHIKVYKS
+8 ML
-18 INGNAY
+18 
-24 NYLLKSRDFFLVRTC
+24 L
-39 TVFGNRFA
+39 NRFQN
-47 DINLKGDLF
+47 INVKGDVF

-90 GFFAALFGGSSSLIS
+90 GFFAALFGGSSTLIS

-116 AVLTSMMAK
+116 AILTSMMAK
-125 YPETGMAM
+125 YPETGIAMA
-133 SFTVVIMAGAF
+133 FTVVMMAGAF
-144 QVLLGTLK
+144 QILLGTLK

-167 FMSGIGVILIILQIS
+167 FMSGIGVILIILQLS

-187 LAPAGGVIGT
+187 SAPAGGVIGT
-197 LSALPDNILNLKF
+197 LTALPETLANVHIN
-210 SELFLGLLT
+210 ELVLGVLT
-219 LGILFFL
+219 LVVLFYF
-226 PQKYRRYVPAQLIA
+226 PKKFRKYVPAQLVA

-248 VIFFDTDSIRRIGE
+248 IILFDTESIRRIGE
-262 IPAGLPSLVLP
+262 IPAGLPSLVIP
-273 HINADMFTT
+273 HFNTEMFTT
-282 MVIDALVLGTLGC
+282 MLIDALVLGTLGC

-326 IISGLFGALP
+326 MMSGLFGALP

-350 GARSPL
+350 GAQSPL

-363 VLALVVLVAGGLTE
+363 VLALVVLIAGGLTE

-391 GFNILDWSFIQRAHK
+391 GINILDWSFIQRAHK
-406 VNVQGMAIMYGVML
+406 VSVPGMAVMYGVMF

-434 VFISNIIIIEQLSR
+434 VFISNIIIIEKFSR
-448 VQARQV
+448 VQSRKV
-454 KAISDADENS
+454 KAISDADEKDL
-464 VPLTDSERGLLDKA
+464 PLTKSEREILDKA
-478 NGKVLFFYLSGPMI
+478 HGKVLYFYLSGPMI
-492 FSVSKAISQQHSSI
+492 FSVSKAISRQHSSI
-506 SDYDVMILDLTDVPM
+506 SNYQVMILDLTDVPM

-535 DALDAR
+535 DALDAN
-541 CEVLLLCP
+541 CEVLLLSP
-549 NINTRQQLEK
+549 HEQTSEQLEK
-559 FHVLTLVPE
+559 LSIIDLIPSSNNYSSRE
-568 GNTYLF
+568 
-574 RYEALQA
+574 EALQA
-581 SLKYVKNTD
+581 ALDYVEET
-590 LLEPT
+590 T

>member
-1 MSKNTVN
+1 M
-8 FMLHIKVYKS
+8 F
-18 INGNAY
+18 G
-24 NYLLKSRDFFLVRTC
+24 SRFK
-39 TVFGNRFA
+39 
-47 DINLKGDLF
+47 DINFKGDIF

-90 GFFAALFGGSSSLIS
+90 GLFASLFGGSNTLIS

-133 SFTVVIMAGAF
+133 TFTVVMMAGAF
-144 QVLLGTLK
+144 QILLGTLK
-152 LGKYITLMP
+152 MGKYVTLMP

-167 FMSGIGVILIILQIS
+167 FMSGIGVILIILQLS

-187 LAPAGGVIGT
+187 AAPAGGVLGT
-197 LSALPDNILNLKF
+197 LSALPETISNLKF
-210 SELFLGLLT
+210 NELFLGLLT
-219 LGILFFL
+219 LGILFFF
-226 PQKYRRYVPAQLIA
+226 PKKYRKYVPAQLVA

-248 VIFFDTDSIRRIGE
+248 VMLFDTEDIRRIGE
-262 IPAGLPSLVLP
+262 IPAGLPSLVAP
-273 HINADMFTT
+273 HIDPDMFVE

-326 IISGLFGALP
+326 MISGLFGALP

-356 SGIIRAL
+356 SGVVRAL

-406 VNVQGMAIMYGVML
+406 VSFSGMAIMYGVML

-434 VFISNIIIIEQLSR
+434 VFVSNIMIIERLSR
-448 VQARQV
+448 EQARQV
-454 KAISDADENS
+454 KAISDADEDD
-464 VPLTDSERGLLDKA
+464 VPLTDSERGLLDRA
-478 NGKVLFFYLSGPMI
+478 NGRVLFFYLSGPMI
-492 FSVSKAISQQHSSI
+492 FSVSKAISRQHTSI

-521 IDVTV
+521 LDVTV

-541 CEVLLLCP
+541 CEVYLLCP
-549 NINTRQQLEK
+549 NQRTREQLEK
-559 FHVLTLVPE
+559 FHVIDLVPDR
-568 GNTYLF
+568 NMYQF
-574 RYEALQA
+574 RYEALNAAVEHVESDHYQRMTA
-581 SLKYVKNTD
+581 
-590 LLEPT
+590 

>member
-1 MSKNTVN
+1 MK
-8 FMLHIKVYKS
+8 L
-18 INGNAY
+18 G
-24 NYLLKSRDFFLVRTC
+24 R
-39 TVFGNRFA
+39 RFE
-47 DINLKGDLF
+47 DINLKGDVF

-90 GFFAALFGGSSSLIS
+90 GLFAALFGGSSTLIS

-125 YPETGMAM
+125 YPETGLAM
-133 SFTVVIMAGAF
+133 TFTVVMMAGVF
-144 QVLLGTLK
+144 QILLGTLK
-152 LGKYITLMP
+152 LGKYVTLMP
-161 YSVISG
+161 YSVVSG
-167 FMSGIGVILIILQIS
+167 FMSGIGVILIILQLA
-182 PLLGH
+182 PLLGQA
-187 LAPAGGVIGT
+187 APTGGVVGT
-197 LSALPDNILNLKF
+197 LTAIPELLSNVDFA
-210 SELFLGLLT
+210 ELFLGALT
-219 LGILFFL
+219 LAILFLL
-226 PQKYRRYVPAQLIA
+226 PKKYRQHVPPQLVA

-248 VIFFDTDSIRRIGE
+248 VVFFDDGTIRRIGE
-262 IPAGLPSLVLP
+262 IPAGLPSLVIP
-273 HINADMFTT
+273 HFNAEMFTE
-282 MVIDALVLGTLGC
+282 MIIDALVLGTLGC

-326 IISGLFGALP
+326 LVAGLFGALP

-356 SGIIRAL
+356 SGVVRAL
-363 VLALVVLVAGGLTE
+363 VLALVVLVASGLTE

-406 VNVQGMAIMYGVML
+406 VSIPGMAIMYGVML

-434 VFISNIIIIEQLSR
+434 VFISNIIIIERLSR
-448 VQARQV
+448 EQARQV
-454 KAISDADENS
+454 KAISDADDDD
-464 VPLTDSERGLLDKA
+464 VPLTDSERGLLEQA
-478 NGKVLFFYLSGPMI
+478 QGKVLFFYLSGPMI
-492 FSVSKAISQQHSSI
+492 FSVSKAISRQHSSI
-506 SDYDVMILDLTDVPM
+506 SDYQAMILDLTDVPM

-535 DALDAR
+535 DAQDAN
-541 CEVLLLCP
+541 CHVYLLCP
-549 NINTRQQLEK
+549 TDKIKQQLDK
-559 FHVLTLVPE
+559 FHVIDLVPDDNIYIE
-568 GNTYLF
+568 REKAL
-574 RYEALQA
+574 EAA
-581 SLKYVKNTD
+581 YNATA
-590 LLEPT
+590 

>member
-1 MSKNTVN
+1 MR
-8 FMLHIKVYKS
+8 KS
-18 INGNAY
+18 I
-24 NYLLKSRDFFLVRTC
+24 
-39 TVFGNRFA
+39 VFRGRFA
-47 DINLKGDLF
+47 DIDLKGDVF

-85 GAIMV
+85 GAILV
-90 GFFAALFGGSSSLIS
+90 GLFAALFGGSSTLIS

-116 AVLTSMMAK
+116 AILTSMVSR
-125 YPETGMAM
+125 YPETGLAV
-133 SFTVVIMAGAF
+133 SFTVVMMAGAF
-144 QVLLGTLK
+144 QIVLGTLK

-167 FMSGIGVILIILQIS
+167 FMSGIGVILIILQLS
-182 PLLGH
+182 PLLGQA
-187 LAPAGGVIGT
+187 APAGGVMGT
-197 LSALPDNILNLKF
+197 LTALPEIISQMKF

-226 PQKYRRYVPAQLIA
+226 PAQYRKQVPVQLVA
-240 LVAVTLLS
+240 LVGVTLVS
-248 VIFFDTDSIRRIGE
+248 VLLFDSEEIRRIGV
-262 IPAGLPSLVLP
+262 IPAGLPSFVIP
-273 HINADMFTT
+273 TFNAEMFTT

-326 IISGLFGALP
+326 MIAGLLGALP

-356 SGIIRAL
+356 SGVVRAL

-406 VNVQGMAIMYGVML
+406 VSVQGMVIMYGVML

-434 VFISNIIIIEQLSR
+434 VFISNILIIERLSR
-448 VQARQV
+448 EQARQV
-454 KAISDADENS
+454 KAISDADEND
-464 VPLTDSERGLLDKA
+464 VPLTDSERALLDQA

-492 FSVSKAISQQHSSI
+492 FSVSKAIARQHNHI
-506 SDYDVMILDLTDVPM
+506 SDYEAMILDLTDVPM

-526 GLALENAIK
+526 GLALENAIN
-535 DALDAR
+535 DALDAH
-541 CEVLLLCP
+541 CAVYLLCP
-549 NINTRQQLEK
+549 NVHTKQQLEK
-559 FHVLTLVPE
+559 FHILDLVPTE
-568 GNTYLF
+568 QTFSF
-574 RYEALQA
+574 RYEALNA
-581 SLKYVKNTD
+581 AVKQVAQNR
-590 LLEPT
+590 

>member
-1 MSKNTVN
+1 MLFGSRFKDMN
-8 FMLHIKVYKS
+8 F
-18 INGNAY
+18 
-24 NYLLKSRDFFLVRTC
+24 
-39 TVFGNRFA
+39 
-47 DINLKGDLF
+47 KGDMF

-90 GFFAALFGGSSSLIS
+90 GLFAALFGGSSSLIS

-116 AVLTSMMAK
+116 AVMTSMMAR

-133 SFTVVIMAGAF
+133 TFTVVMMAGAF
-144 QVLLGTLK
+144 QILIGTLK

-167 FMSGIGVILIILQIS
+167 FMSGIGVILIILQLS

-187 LAPAGGVIGT
+187 PAPSGGVMGT
-197 LSALPDNILNLKF
+197 LNALPETLSDIQF
-210 SELFLGLLT
+210 GELFLGILT
-219 LGILFFL
+219 LLILFLL
-226 PQKYRRYVPAQLIA
+226 PDKYRKYMPAQLVA
-240 LVAVTLLS
+240 LIVVTLLS
-248 VIFFDTDSIRRIGE
+248 VIIFDTDSIRRIGE
-262 IPAGLPSLVLP
+262 IPAGLPSLVIP
-273 HINADMFTT
+273 TVNAEMLTA

-300 TAVIGDSLTRKEH
+300 TAVIGDSLTRKDH

-326 IISGLFGALP
+326 MLSGLFGALP

-356 SGIIRAL
+356 SGVIRAL
-363 VLALVVLVAGGLTE
+363 VLALVVLVAGSLTE

-406 VNVQGMAIMYGVML
+406 VSLQGMAIMYGVML

-425 DLIVAVGLG
+425 DLIAAVGLG
-434 VFISNIIIIEQLSR
+434 VFISNIIIIERLSR
-448 VQARQV
+448 EQARKV
-454 KAISDADENS
+454 KAISDADDND
-464 VPLTDSERGLLDKA
+464 VPLTDSERSLLDRA

-492 FSVSKAISQQHSSI
+492 FSVSKAISRQHNSI
-506 SDYDVMILDLTDVPM
+506 DDYDAMILDLSDVPM

-535 DALDAR
+535 DALDTN
-541 CEVLLLCP
+541 CEVYLLCP
-549 NINTRQQLEK
+549 NESTLEQLEK
-559 FHVLTLVPE
+559 FHVLDLVPE
-568 GNTYLF
+568 HNSFKF
-574 RYEALQA
+574 RYEALNA
-581 SLKYVKNTD
+581 ALEYVGVDEN
-590 LLEPT
+590 

>member
-1 MSKNTVN
+1 
-8 FMLHIKVYKS
+8 ML
-18 INGNAY
+18 A
-24 NYLLKSRDFFLVRTC
+24 DQ
-39 TVFGNRFA
+39 RFA
-47 DINLKGDLF
+47 GFDLKGDIF

-90 GFFAALFGGSSSLIS
+90 GFFAALFGGSTTLIS

-116 AVLTSMMAK
+116 AILTSMMAK

-133 SFTVVIMAGAF
+133 AFTVVMMAGAF
-144 QVLLGTLK
+144 QMLLGTLK
-152 LGKYITLMP
+152 LGKYVTLMP
-161 YSVISG
+161 YSVVSG
-167 FMSGIGVILIILQIS
+167 FMSGIGVILIILQLS
-182 PLLGH
+182 PLLGSP
-187 LAPAGGVIGT
+187 APPGGVVGT
-197 LSALPDNILNLKF
+197 LSALPDTVANMQW
-210 SELFLGLLT
+210 SELLLGALT
-219 LGILFFL
+219 LGVLFFF
-226 PQKYRRYVPAQLIA
+226 PKQYRKYVPAQLVA

-248 VIFFDTDSIRRIGE
+248 VVAFDTESIRRIGE
-262 IPAGLPSLVLP
+262 IPSGLPSLVFP
-273 HINADMFTT
+273 HFSAEMLTT

-326 IISGLFGALP
+326 MISGLFGALP

-350 GARSPL
+350 GARSPV
-356 SGIIRAL
+356 SGIVRAL
-363 VLALVVLVAGGLTE
+363 VLAIVVLIAGGLTE

-406 VNVQGMAIMYGVML
+406 VSLSGMAIMYGVML

-425 DLIVAVGLG
+425 DLIAAVGLG
-434 VFISNIIIIEQLSR
+434 VFISNIIIIEKLSR
-448 VQARQV
+448 EQTRQV
-454 KAISDADENS
+454 KAISDSDNNS
-464 VPLTDSERGLLDKA
+464 VPLTSDERAMLDRA
-478 NGKVLFFYLSGPMI
+478 QGKVLFFYLSGPMI
-492 FSVSKAISQQHSSI
+492 FSVSKAISRQHASI
-506 SDYDVMILDLTDVPM
+506 ADYDVMILDLSDVPM

-535 DALDAR
+535 DAKDVN
-541 CEVLLLCP
+541 CEVFLLCP
-549 NINTRQQLEK
+549 NERTREQLDK
-559 FHVLTLVPE
+559 FQMMDLIAE
-568 GNTYLF
+568 GHDCTS
-574 RYEALQA
+574 REQALQA
-581 SLKYVKNTD
+581 ALAY
-590 LLEPT
+590 LEANA

>member
-1 MSKNTVN
+1 VYSKE
-8 FMLHIKVYKS
+8 L
-18 INGNAY
+18 
-24 NYLLKSRDFFLVRTC
+24 
-39 TVFGNRFA
+39 TVFGQRFEN
-47 DINLKGDLF
+47 INLKGDLF

-90 GFFAALFGGSSSLIS
+90 GLFASLFGGSSTLIS

-116 AVLTSMMAK
+116 AVLTSMVAK
-125 YPETGMAM
+125 YPETGIAM
-133 SFTVVIMAGAF
+133 TFTVVMMAGAF
-144 QVLLGTLK
+144 QILLGTLK

-167 FMSGIGVILIILQIS
+167 FMSGIGVILIILQLS

-187 LAPAGGVIGT
+187 AAPSGGVIGT
-197 LSALPDNILNLKF
+197 LSALPDTLSNLDIK
-210 SELFLGLLT
+210 ELFLGLLT
-219 LGILFFL
+219 LVVLFLF
-226 PQKYRRYVPAQLIA
+226 PQHYRKYVPAQLVA
-240 LVAVTLLS
+240 LVAVTLIS
-248 VIFFDTDSIRRIGE
+248 VIIFDMDSIRRIGE
-262 IPAGLPSLVLP
+262 IPAGLPSIVIP
-273 HINADMFTT
+273 TINSDMFMT

-326 IISGLFGALP
+326 MISGLFGALP

-356 SGIIRAL
+356 SGVFRAA

-406 VNVQGMAIMYGVML
+406 VSVQGMAIMYGVML

-434 VFISNIIIIEQLSR
+434 VFISNIIIIERLSR
-448 VQARQV
+448 EQARQV
-454 KAISDADENS
+454 KAISDADEDD
-464 VPLTDSERGLLDKA
+464 VPLTESERGLLDKA

-492 FSVSKAISQQHSSI
+492 FSVSKAISRQHTSI
-506 SDYDVMILDLTDVPM
+506 SDYEVMILDLTDVPM

-526 GLALENAIK
+526 GLALENAIN
-535 DALDAR
+535 DALDAN
-541 CEVLLLCP
+541 CKVYLLCP
-549 NINTRQQLEK
+549 NKQTREQLEK
-559 FHVLTLVPE
+559 FHVTDLVPDE
-568 GNTYLF
+568 NTFKF
-574 RYEALQA
+574 RYEALKSA
-581 SLKYVKNTD
+581 IKYVSPS
-590 LLEPT
+590 EE

>member
-1 MSKNTVN
+1 MN
-8 FMLHIKVYKS
+8 I
-18 INGNAY
+18 
-24 NYLLKSRDFFLVRTC
+24 
-39 TVFGNRFA
+39 
-47 DINLKGDLF
+47 KGDLF

-85 GAIMV
+85 GAILV
-90 GFFAALFGGSSSLIS
+90 GLFAALFGGSSSLIS

-116 AVLTSMMAK
+116 AILTSMMAK
-125 YPETGMAM
+125 YPETGIAM
-133 SFTVVIMAGAF
+133 SFTVVMMAGAF
-144 QVLLGTLK
+144 QILIGTLK

-167 FMSGIGVILIILQIS
+167 FMSGIGVILIILQLS

-187 LAPAGGVIGT
+187 ASPSGGVMGT
-197 LSALPDNILNLKF
+197 LSALPETFLNMKF

-219 LGILFFL
+219 LAILFLF
-226 PQKYRRYVPAQLIA
+226 PNAYRKYIPAQLVA
-240 LVAVTLLS
+240 LIAVTLLS
-248 VIFFDTDSIRRIGE
+248 VIFLSNEDIRRIGE
-262 IPAGLPSLVLP
+262 IPAGLPSFVIP
-273 HINADMFTT
+273 QFDTEIFTT
-282 MVIDALVLGTLGC
+282 MLLDALVLGTLGC

-313 DSDKELRGQGLAN
+313 DSDKELRGQGIAN
-326 IISGLFGALP
+326 MISGLFGALP

-350 GARSPL
+350 GARSPA

-382 VLAGIAVYV
+382 VLAAIAVYV

-406 VNVQGMAIMYGVML
+406 VSVQGMVIMYGVML

-434 VFISNIIIIEQLSR
+434 VFISNIIIIERLSR
-448 VQARQV
+448 EQVRQV
-454 KAISDADENS
+454 KAISDADDDD
-464 VPLTDSERGLLDKA
+464 VPLTDSERALLERA

-492 FSVSKAISQQHSSI
+492 FSVSKAISRQHSRI
-506 SDYDVMILDLTDVPM
+506 ADYDAMIIDLTDVPM

-535 DALDAR
+535 DAQDSN
-541 CEVLLLCP
+541 CEVFLLCP
-549 NINTRQQLEK
+549 NEHTRQQLQK
-559 FHVLTLVPE
+559 FNVLSLVMNN
-568 GNTYLF
+568 NTYLL
-574 RYEALQA
+574 RYDALQA
-581 SLKYVKNTD
+581 ALTYVEN
-590 LLEPT
+590 ER

>member
-1 MSKNTVN
+1 M
-8 FMLHIKVYKS
+8 F
-18 INGNAY
+18 G
-24 NYLLKSRDFFLVRTC
+24 SRFE
-39 TVFGNRFA
+39 
-47 DINLKGDLF
+47 DINFKGDVF

-90 GFFAALFGGSSSLIS
+90 GLFASLFGGSNTLIS

-133 SFTVVIMAGAF
+133 TFTVVMMAGAF
-144 QVLLGTLK
+144 QILLGTLK
-152 LGKYITLMP
+152 LGKYVTLMP

-167 FMSGIGVILIILQIS
+167 FMSGIGVILIILQLS
-182 PLLGH
+182 PLMGH
-187 LAPAGGVIGT
+187 AAPSGGVLGT
-197 LSALPDNILNLKF
+197 LSALPDTISNLKF

-219 LGILFFL
+219 LGILFFF
-226 PQKYRRYVPAQLIA
+226 PKQYRKYVPAQLVA

-248 VIFFDTDSIRRIGE
+248 VMLFDTEDIRRIGE
-262 IPAGLPSLVLP
+262 IPAGLPSLVAP
-273 HINADMFTT
+273 HIDPDMFVE

-326 IISGLFGALP
+326 MISGLFGALP

-356 SGIIRAL
+356 SGVIRAL
-363 VLALVVLVAGGLTE
+363 MLALVVLVAGGLTE

-406 VNVQGMAIMYGVML
+406 VSFSGMAVMYGVML
-420 LTVFV
+420 FTVFV

-434 VFISNIIIIEQLSR
+434 VFISNIIIIERLSR
-448 VQARQV
+448 EQARQV
-454 KAISDADENS
+454 KAISDADEDD
-464 VPLTDSERGLLDKA
+464 VPLTDSERGLLDRA

-492 FSVSKAISQQHSSI
+492 FSVSKAISRQHSSI

-535 DALDAR
+535 DALDAN
-541 CEVLLLCP
+541 CAVYLLCP
-549 NINTRQQLEK
+549 NERTREQLEK
-559 FHVLTLVPE
+559 FHVIDLVP
-568 GNTYLF
+568 NDNMYQF
-574 RYEALQA
+574 RYEALNAAVAHVEADQYQRITA
-581 SLKYVKNTD
+581 
-590 LLEPT
+590 

>member
-1 MSKNTVN
+1 
-8 FMLHIKVYKS
+8 ML
-18 INGNAY
+18 
-24 NYLLKSRDFFLVRTC
+24 
-39 TVFGNRFA
+39 GNRF
-47 DINLKGDLF
+47 DSIDLKGDIF

-90 GFFAALFGGSSSLIS
+90 GLFAATFGGSTTLIS

-125 YPETGMAM
+125 YPETGIAM
-133 SFTVVIMAGAF
+133 TFTVVMMAGAF
-144 QVLLGTLK
+144 QILLGTLK
-152 LGKYITLMP
+152 LGKYVTLMP

-167 FMSGIGVILIILQIS
+167 FMSGIGVILIILQLS

-187 LAPAGGVIGT
+187 SAPLGGVIGT
-197 LSALPDNILNLKF
+197 LSALPNTLLNLKL
-210 SELFLGLLT
+210 SELFLGALT
-219 LGILFFL
+219 LGILFYF
-226 PQKYRRYVPAQLIA
+226 PKKYRKLIPAQLVA
-240 LVAVTLLS
+240 LVAVTLIS
-248 VIFFDTDSIRRIGE
+248 IIIFDTDTIRRIGE
-262 IPAGLPSLVLP
+262 IPAGLPSLVMP
-273 HINADMFTT
+273 HFNSDMFTL
-282 MVIDALVLGTLGC
+282 MIIDALVLGTLGC

-313 DSDKELRGQGLAN
+313 DSDKELRGQGIAN
-326 IISGLFGALP
+326 MISGLFGALP

-356 SGIIRAL
+356 SGIVRAG

-377 PIPMA
+377 PIPMS

-406 VNVQGMAIMYGVML
+406 VSLQGMAIMYGVMF

-425 DLIVAVGLG
+425 DLIAAVGLG
-434 VFISNIIIIEQLSR
+434 VFISNIIVIEKLSKE
-448 VQARQV
+448 QARKI
-454 KAISDADENS
+454 KAISDADEND
-464 VPLTDSERGLLDKA
+464 VPLTDNERLLLDKA
-478 NGKVLFFYLSGPMI
+478 HGKVLFFYLSGPMI
-492 FSVSKAISQQHSSI
+492 FSISKAISRQHRRI
-506 SDYDVMILDLTDVPM
+506 SEYQVMILDLTDVSM

-535 DALDAR
+535 DALDAK
-541 CEVLLLCP
+541 CEVILLCEH
-549 NINTRQQLEK
+549 IQTRQQLEK
-559 FHVLTLVPE
+559 LNILQLISSTSALKRNEF
-568 GNTYLF
+568 NS
-574 RYEALQA
+574 RSEALHA
-581 SLKYVKNTD
+581 ALNHVENSTI
-590 LLEPT
+590 

>member
-1 MSKNTVN
+1 M
-8 FMLHIKVYKS
+8 
-18 INGNAY
+18 
-24 NYLLKSRDFFLVRTC
+24 
-39 TVFGNRFA
+39 FGNRFK

-56 GGVTTAII
+56 GGVTTAVI

-90 GFFAALFGGSSSLIS
+90 GFFAALFGGSTSLIS

-116 AVLTSMMAK
+116 AVLTSMIAK
-125 YPETGMAM
+125 YPETGMAIT
-133 SFTVVIMAGAF
+133 FTVVIMAGAF

-152 LGKYITLMP
+152 LGKYVTLMP

-167 FMSGIGVILIILQIS
+167 FMSGIGVILIILQLS

-187 LAPAGGVIGT
+187 AAPTGGVMGT
-197 LSALPDNILNLKF
+197 LVELPNTLGNINF
-210 SELFLGLLT
+210 NELFLGLLT
-219 LGILFFL
+219 LAILFFF
-226 PQKYRRYVPAQLIA
+226 PKQYRKYVPAQLVA
-240 LVAVTLLS
+240 LVAITLLS
-248 VIFFDTDSIRRIGE
+248 IVLFNSDSIRRIGE
-262 IPAGLPSLVLP
+262 IPTGLPSIIMP
-273 HINADMFTT
+273 HFNLEILTT

-313 DSDKELRGQGLAN
+313 DSDKELRGQGFAN
-326 IISGLFGALP
+326 MISGLFGALP

-406 VNVQGMAIMYGVML
+406 ISVPGMTIMYGVML

-425 DLIVAVGLG
+425 DLIAAVGLG
-434 VFISNIIIIEQLSR
+434 VFISNILIIERLSR
-448 VQARQV
+448 EQVRQV
-454 KAISDADENS
+454 RTISDTDGDD
-464 VPLTDSERGLLDKA
+464 VPLNDSERALLDRA
-478 NGKVLFFYLSGPMI
+478 NGKLLFLYLSGPMI
-492 FSVSKAISQQHSSI
+492 FSVSKAISRQHTSV
-506 SDYDVMILDLTDVPM
+506 SDYEVMILDLTDVPM
-521 IDVTV
+521 IDMTV

-535 DALDAR
+535 DAQDAK
-541 CEVLLLCP
+541 CEVFLLCP
-549 NINTRQQLEK
+549 NVQTQQQLEK
-559 FHVLTLVPE
+559 FNIVDLVP
-568 GNTYLF
+568 GGYTYSH

-581 SLKYVKNTD
+581 ALKYLDKNEVKVAAK
-590 LLEPT
+590 PI